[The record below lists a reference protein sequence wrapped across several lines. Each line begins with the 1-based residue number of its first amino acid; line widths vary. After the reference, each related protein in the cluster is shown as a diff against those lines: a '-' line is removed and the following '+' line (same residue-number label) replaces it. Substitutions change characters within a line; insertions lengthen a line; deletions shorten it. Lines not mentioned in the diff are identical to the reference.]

1 MKKQNKII
9 VCLSH
14 SDKERALLVA
24 KSLVKLGFAR
34 TPGDAKK
41 IVALSP
47 FDVDLPTAYFVAAE
61 SFNFRKSANTTQ
73 RLYEMAARGFL
84 VVVGAKRI
92 PPEMEFMCDIYTSAD
107 FD

>member
-9 VCLSH
+9 VCLAPSEQ
-14 SDKERALLVA
+14 ERLTMVA
-24 KSLVKLGFAR
+24 KALVKLGFAR

-41 IVALSP
+41 IIAITP
-47 FDVDLPTAYFVAAE
+47 FDVDLPTAYFVAAQ

-84 VVVGAKRI
+84 VLIGAKRI
-92 PPEMEFMCDIYTSAD
+92 PPEMEFMCDIYYSVD